1 MRATFTIRSADIH
14 FDPHVSLGGSNQAIR
29 LFEKDEV
36 EWSFT
41 GDLDG
46 LGEAV
51 GKALQET
58 FDNAAETAVD
68 VSRKRV
74 QERVAAKTAEL
85 TPQPA

>member
-1 MRATFTIRSADIH
+1 MRATLTIRSADIH
-14 FDPHVSLGGSNQAIR
+14 FDPHLSLGGSNQAIR

-51 GKALQET
+51 GKALQGT
-58 FDNAAETAVD
+58 FDNAAETAID

-74 QERVAAKTAEL
+74 LEQVAEKTAEL
-85 TPQPA
+85 NSQPA